1 MSRLRGWQRNRYR
14 GTSGFGT
21 GKILLLLLAVVVLVI
36 GGYLWLNEKKPETD
50 LPPDTEIIP
59 VPVQSPPVEKQKETD
74 LPALPDGVH
83 GIYISGPVAGDP
95 YMEKLLALIDETE
108 LNTVVIDI
116 KNDEGMLT
124 YKADSGTA
132 LEIGACVRYI
142 SDLPALMKELKAH
155 NIYTIARVAAFKDPM
170 LAKKRPEL
178 ALRYL
183 DGSFVTEGGGI
194 AWVNPCDPA
203 VWDYLEEI
211 SLEAVKMGF
220 DEVQFDYVRFPT
232 GKSMDQVSYGNHVGD
247 MSRTEIVANFLE
259 RMTASIHAQGA
270 RVSADVFGTVIT
282 NQTDAELIGQNYVR
296 LTEIVDYVCPM
307 VYPSHY
313 SAGAFGLELPDQE
326 PYQTVLS
333 ALKSSKAAT
342 SEQETM
348 AGVRAWLQDFTATW
362 IDGHIDYGPEELR
375 AQIQAVYDAGYTDWL
390 LWNAKNV
397 YTADGLLKAD

>member
-21 GKILLLLLAVVVLVI
+21 GKILLSLLAVAVLVI
-36 GGYLWLNEKKPETD
+36 GGYLWLNEKKPETA

-59 VPVQSPPVEKQKETD
+59 VPVQSPPVEKQKKTD

-259 RMTASIHAQGA
+259 RMTAAIHAQGA

-326 PYQTVLS
+326 PYQTVLA

-362 IDGHIDYGPEELR
+362 INGHIDYGPEELR